1 MIQKIAFAISIVL
14 LALNSTYAQDSDTV
28 VMLTHD
34 SFAVSE
40 ELLDAF
46 EEIYGVRVEILRG
59 GDAGQMVN
67 QAVLSKNNPLAD
79 VLYGIDN
86 TFLSRALNAEIF
98 LAYES
103 PELERVATEFLPDD
117 SFAVTP
123 IDFGDVCLNYDLAY
137 FEEQDLALP
146 QSLGDLAESA
156 FAGLLVAENP
166 ATSSPGLA
174 FLLAT
179 IAEFGDEGDYTYLDY
194 WQDLRDN
201 DVLVVDGWTDAY
213 YGQFTVGSR
222 GQGTRPLV
230 VSYASSPPAE
240 VLYSDDPDAGAVT
253 GAIVGDGMCF
263 RQIEYAGVLAGADNE
278 AAAKQF
284 IDFML
289 SVTFQED
296 MPLNMFVFP
305 VVEDAELPEIFEE
318 YAQIPENP
326 AAMDPALIEDN
337 REEWIQAWSEVM
349 LR

>member
-1 MIQKIAFAISIVL
+1 M
-14 LALNSTYAQDSDTV
+14 
-28 VMLTHD
+28 
-34 SFAVSE
+34 
-40 ELLDAF
+40 
-46 EEIYGVRVEILRG
+46 
-59 GDAGQMVN
+59 
-67 QAVLSKNNPLAD
+67 
-79 VLYGIDN
+79 
-86 TFLSRALNAEIF
+86 
-98 LAYES
+98 
-103 PELERVATEFLPDD
+103 
-117 SFAVTP
+117 
-123 IDFGDVCLNYDLAY
+123 
-137 FEEQDLALP
+137 
-146 QSLGDLAESA
+146 
-156 FAGLLVAENP
+156 
-166 ATSSPGLA
+166 
-174 FLLAT
+174 
-179 IAEFGDEGDYTYLDY
+179 
-194 WQDLRDN
+194 
-201 DVLVVDGWTDAY
+201 LVVDGWTDAY
-213 YGQFTVGSR
+213 YGQFTVRSR

>member
-1 MIQKIAFAISIVL
+1 MFQLIAVAISIVL
-14 LALNSTYAQDSDTV
+14 LALSSTYAQDSDTV
-28 VMLTHD
+28 VVLTHD

-46 EEIYGVRVEILRG
+46 EETYGIRVEILRG

-103 PELERVATEFLPDD
+103 PELERVATDFLPDD

-213 YGQFTVGSR
+213 YGHFTVGSR

-253 GAIVGDGMCF
+253 GAIAGDGMCF

>member
-1 MIQKIAFAISIVL
+1 M
-14 LALNSTYAQDSDTV
+14 
-28 VMLTHD
+28 
-34 SFAVSE
+34 
-40 ELLDAF
+40 
-46 EEIYGVRVEILRG
+46 
-59 GDAGQMVN
+59 
-67 QAVLSKNNPLAD
+67 
-79 VLYGIDN
+79 
-86 TFLSRALNAEIF
+86 
-98 LAYES
+98 
-103 PELERVATEFLPDD
+103 
-117 SFAVTP
+117 
-123 IDFGDVCLNYDLAY
+123 
-137 FEEQDLALP
+137 ALP
-146 QSLGDLAESA
+146 QSLGDLTESA

-253 GAIVGDGMCF
+253 GAIAGDGMCF

-278 AAAKQF
+278 VAAKQF

-337 REEWIQAWSEVM
+337 REEWIQSWSEVM